1 MLLCKKHACF
11 YSYSHLE
18 KIKSEAVWNDESQ
31 CWRLPELI
39 ITRTK
44 LPPAGM
50 LVSKSLLIVLK
61 MTSNS
66 AVSSLAKYNKTPVL
80 SCIVAT
86 SSYSY
91 SKTVTD

>member
-1 MLLCKKHACF
+1 MLLCKKHTCF
-11 YSYSHLE
+11 YSYSNLE

-31 CWRLPELI
+31 CWRLPELV

-50 LVSKSLLIVLK
+50 SVSELLFIVLK
-61 MTSNS
+61 LTCKS
-66 AVSSLAKYNKTPVL
+66 AVSSLAKYNTTPVL

-91 SKTVTD
+91 CKIVTD

>member
-1 MLLCKKHACF
+1 M
-11 YSYSHLE
+11 E
-18 KIKSEAVWNDESQ
+18 KIRSEAVWNDESQ
-31 CWRLPELI
+31 CWRLPELV

-50 LVSKSLLIVLK
+50 LVSKSLFSVLK
-61 MTSNS
+61 ITCNS

-91 SKTVTD
+91 CKIVTD